1 MIQLDIFK
9 TQEECEIEMLRKT
22 VEEVRISSDE
32 VRRGTYARLGEL
44 TKECY
49 DLKERLA
56 IIERNICHG

>member
-49 DLKERLA
+49 DLK
-56 IIERNICHG
+56 